1 MNGPFTVRK
10 HDEGDGIVR
19 LAVHGDVD
27 NDNSDAL
34 SLIIRNA
41 ADQFGIQVLVV
52 DLNRVPHL
60 AAAGIRSL
68 LEGRQAA
75 MLRGCAYH
83 VVNARDIVADTLAAA
98 GVSGVLSSPA
108 PVMRPHPA
116 TRRSAIKSP

>member
-27 NDNSDAL
+27 NDNCEAL

-41 ADQFGIQVLVV
+41 ADQFGIHTLVV
-52 DLNRVPHL
+52 DLDRVPQL

-75 MLRGCAYH
+75 LLRGCAYY
-83 VVNARDIVADTLAAA
+83 VVNAHDIVGETLHAA

-108 PVMRPHPA
+108 LELRPHPA